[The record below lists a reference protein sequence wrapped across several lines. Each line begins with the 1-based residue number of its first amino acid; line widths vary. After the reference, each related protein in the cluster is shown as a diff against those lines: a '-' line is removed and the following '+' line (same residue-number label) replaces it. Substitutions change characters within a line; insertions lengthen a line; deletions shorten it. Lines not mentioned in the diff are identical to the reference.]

1 MNDISNPTILGIQ
14 QAHEATVATQD
25 LIRETHQDVRR
36 TLETV
41 EPLPALLSLL
51 KRPEDQAEALG
62 KQLSESLAMLATAT
76 SEIGMRTSQL
86 EKVTT
91 AQTEL
96 LSRIGVQCGQVLKA
110 TDRLSRQMAELAA
123 RLDQLHQDLF
133 ADG

>member
-14 QAHEATVATQD
+14 QTHEATVATQD

-96 LSRIGVQCGQVLKA
+96 LSRIGEQCGQVLKA
-110 TDRLSRQMAELAA
+110 TDRLSRQVARLEA

>member
-14 QAHEATVATQD
+14 QTHEATVATQD

-62 KQLSESLAMLATAT
+62 KQLSESLAMLVTAT

-96 LSRIGVQCGQVLKA
+96 LSRIGEQCGQVLKA
-110 TDRLSRQMAELAA
+110 TDRLSRQVARLEA

-133 ADG
+133 VDG